1 MTAALAGSAVPLRVR
16 LLAAFASLVVALA
29 GLGAWSAWRLRDLGE
44 VAERILADNFLSV
57 EAAHA
62 MRVSVE
68 RLEGQGGTPAAAES
82 GGARGADEH
91 GAFARAYAIA
101 AGNVTEPGETEV
113 IAAIRAGYADYERT
127 PSAAGVE
134 RLRRSIADLDR
145 LNVAAMRGK
154 SDAAGALARR
164 DAAWTVALMVV
175 LTLGGAWLT
184 AAVGRRIIGP
194 IEALTR
200 AATRV
205 AAGDLDVAVPA
216 DRADE
221 LGQMARAFNDMAA
234 RVRQARVSDRD
245 ALAEARQV
253 AERMMLLED
262 VRHLHELN
270 RLKSEFVAEA
280 SHELRTPLAS
290 LQLGLD
296 LLHEQLAT
304 LTPRQREIVDLCRG
318 DGERLAK
325 LARDL
330 LDLSRLESGQRPP
343 RRTAVAVEAL
353 VRGAVEPL
361 RRQGDARG
369 VTLVVDVPPGLPPVY
384 ADRAQIERV
393 LTNLVSNALRA
404 TPAGGRVTVAASAE
418 EEKVAFRVIDTGVG
432 IAAEHHARIFEPF
445 VQIAGGARG
454 GAGLGLAI
462 SRRIVEAHDGA
473 ITVRSAPG
481 AGSTFTF
488 TVPRAGATSEETSDA
503 RPDRR

>member
-1 MTAALAGSAVPLRVR
+1 MTAMPTGAAVSLRVR
-16 LLAAFASLVVALA
+16 LLAAFASLVLALA
-29 GLGAWSAWRLRDLGE
+29 ALGAWSAWRLRDLGE
-44 VAERILADNFLSV
+44 VAERILADNYQSV

-62 MRVSVE
+62 MRVSLE
-68 RLEGQGGTPAAAES
+68 RLEGLRTAAAGTGAGDA
-82 GGARGADEH
+82 GGRR
-91 GAFARAYAIA
+91 AFDRALAVA
-101 AGNVTEPGETEV
+101 AGNVTEPGERDV
-113 IAAIRAGYADYERT
+113 IAALRAGYEEYART
-127 PSAAGVE
+127 PSAAGAE
-134 RLRRSIADLDR
+134 RLRRSIAPLDR
-145 LNVAAMRGK
+145 LNVAAMRSK

-164 DAAWTVALMVV
+164 DAAWTLALMAV
-175 LTLGGAWLT
+175 LALGGAWLT
-184 AAVGRRIIGP
+184 AAVGRSVSGP

-200 AATRV
+200 AATRA

-221 LGQMARAFNDMAA
+221 LGQMARAFNHMAA
-234 RVRQARVSDRD
+234 RVREARVSDRD
-245 ALAEARQV
+245 ALAQARQV

-296 LLHEQLAT
+296 LLHEQPAT
-304 LTPRQREIVDLCRG
+304 LTPRQREIVELCRN
-318 DGERLAK
+318 DGERLAR

-330 LDLSRLESGQRPP
+330 LDLTRLESGQRPP
-343 RRTAVAVEAL
+343 RPAAVAVEGL
-353 VRGAVEPL
+353 VRGVVEPM

-369 VTLVVDVPPGLPPVY
+369 VTLAVDVPRGLPPAY

-418 EEKVAFRVIDTGVG
+418 GGMVACRVIDTGIG
-432 IAAEHHARIFEPF
+432 IAPEHHARIFEPF
-445 VQIAGGARG
+445 AQIAGGARG

-462 SRRIVEAHDGA
+462 SRRIVEAHGGA
-473 ITVRSAPG
+473 ITVASAPG
-481 AGSTFTF
+481 AGSTFAF
-488 TVPRAGATSEETSDA
+488 TLPRADGAFEEASDA
-503 RPDRR
+503 SPDRR